1 MTRSFVHHALA
12 VVVLAGTATAAQAQ
26 AALTLACPTPAAGPA
41 TTLVV
46 ATGPGWTFKEMNAT
60 AWENANS
67 AYQHAAWYNPAAAGN
82 PGTWLTPD
90 DPTTLPMYPTPTGSR
105 FDFRS
110 PAITVDPRI
119 DLSTITASFERTAD
133 NYYHDVGLVNAGTPP
148 AGTFGGASYIGGGNH
163 GVLSTPTN
171 VTLPWTTGANQL
183 LLRISNA
190 EHFATVLPDTNG
202 VGNPP
207 EHGPMGVYTKVTL
220 NATCLPQA
228 APSTVQAVPADNP
241 WALLLAGAALA
252 GLGARRLRRRK
263 P

>member
-1 MTRSFVHHALA
+1 MTRTLVRYALA
-12 VVVLAGTATAAQAQ
+12 AAALAGTVAAAHAQ
-26 AALTLACPTPAAGPA
+26 SALSLSCPTSGAGPA

-46 ATGPGWTFKEMNAT
+46 ATGTGWTFKEMNDTTWANAYT
-60 AWENANS
+60 AF
-67 AYQHAAWYNPAAAGN
+67 QHTAWYNPVLNSN
-82 PGTWLTPD
+82 PGTWLTPA
-90 DPTTLPMYPTPTGSR
+90 DPTTVEYPTPTGSR

-110 PAITVDPRI
+110 PAITVDTRI

-133 NYYHDVGLVNAGTPP
+133 NYYHDVGLVNASTPA
-148 AGTFGGASYIGGGNH
+148 AGTFGSAPYIGGGNH
-163 GVLSTPTN
+163 GVLSAPTL
-171 VTLPWTTGANQL
+171 VALPWVAGANQL

-190 EHFATVLPDTNG
+190 EHVATTIPDHNG
-202 VGNPP
+202 VGIPP

-228 APSTVQAVPADNP
+228 TPAVPADNP